1 MGERDGRTA
10 LSHPSDHA
18 PSGQAL
24 EGKVDAVAEVCRVE
38 TDLGQ
43 DKTDFSLCDSPV
55 RKRAAPP
62 RAAWGAISRICCRR
76 SAPVFRVTRPR
87 PIKSPTFLVTSERIL
102 QGVISPAEPSIRRV
116 ENAYLSGLLD
126 LQHKRP
132 SEMKQRRLLPYSIR
146 HSSVLLAQDPHPTLT
161 AAHYRSA
168 SATPRPVES
177 SLWTCIPSS

>member
-1 MGERDGRTA
+1 M
-10 LSHPSDHA
+10 
-18 PSGQAL
+18 
-24 EGKVDAVAEVCRVE
+24 
-38 TDLGQ
+38 
-43 DKTDFSLCDSPV
+43 
-55 RKRAAPP
+55 
-62 RAAWGAISRICCRR
+62 
-76 SAPVFRVTRPR
+76 VTPNHY
-87 PIKSPTFLVTSERIL
+87 
-102 QGVISPAEPSIRRV
+102 GISPAEPSIRRV

-168 SATPRPVES
+168 SATPQPVES